1 MVSTLGDASLEHVT
15 LVTQPLFGAPQREVE
30 LREVLATD
38 VAQLATFQVVP
49 DPFDGV
55 EIRRVA
61 WKLLQIDPLGGSL
74 GQEVFDRLAAV
85 NGGPIPD
92 DEEFAAHLAQEQAQE
107 TDHLGT
113 VIGPRLGLQEEAPVA
128 AEGAD
133 GRAMIAGELG
143 DGARRW
149 MRSQTFLDACA
160 ASACQPLAHRPRRD
174 PEGGSDR
181 GLFPARFFQLPSA
194 SPPSFAPVQPGFGGL
209 HGSSISNF

>member
-1 MVSTLGDASLEHVT
+1 MVSTLGDASLEDVT

-61 WKLLQIDPLGGSL
+61 WKLLQMDPLGGSL
-74 GQEVFDRLAAV
+74 DQEVFDRLAAV

-133 GRAMIAGELG
+133 GRAMISGEGDAQHGRLPTARPGPHVMREQIEPRLVYPDKTPLLVVGFFLSAGQ
-143 DGARRW
+143 RCSHQPR
-149 MRSQTFLDACA
+149 MA
-160 ASACQPLAHRPRRD
+160 ASSRCV
-174 PEGGSDR
+174 
-181 GLFPARFFQLPSA
+181 ARSM
-194 SPPSFAPVQPGFGGL
+194 GRCTR
-209 HGSSISNF
+209 